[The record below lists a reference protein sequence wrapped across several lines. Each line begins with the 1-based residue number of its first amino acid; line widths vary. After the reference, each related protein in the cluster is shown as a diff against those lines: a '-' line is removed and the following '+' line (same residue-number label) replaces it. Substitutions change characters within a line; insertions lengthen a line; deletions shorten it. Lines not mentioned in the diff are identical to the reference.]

1 MMFCGKYSKGSLAMS
16 VGRLLSAVV
25 AAVMLL
31 AACSEKGLDTEN
43 VPRKFKNRTDAP
55 RSRKVLLLYSAG
67 LVDISNYLKEDIQD
81 LENGYVPRKMESA
94 DVLLVFSRQPI
105 DHSCTKRSPSYLYR
119 LSTDVDDNLVRDTL
133 AVWPA
138 DSAAASAGTMKA
150 VLTYVRDKFP
160 SSSYGMI
167 FSSHATGWLPAEI
180 TASPS
185 SSGSVSLFS
194 VGADMSGSKVT
205 DSMELEDFAAALP
218 MKLDY
223 LIFDACLMGGVE
235 AAYALRNKC
244 NNVVFAQTET
254 MADGLCDYKTLTQ
267 NLLKPNVP
275 DLKGMCEVAYEHYM
289 SLTGINKA
297 YTVSIIDCSRL
308 EPLAGISRELFDRYR
323 TQIANVNPS
332 RVQACYHTYFLS
344 SARRHYFYDMDDI
357 LYQSGVSQQDMSRF
371 RTALEGCV
379 VYKAATPK
387 FLTLTIDKH
396 CGLSMYLP
404 SNGTNALDEF
414 YKTLS
419 WNKATELVK

>member
-1 MMFCGKYSKGSLAMS
+1 MTFCEKYSTGSLAMS
-16 VGRLLSAVV
+16 AGRLLSAVV
-25 AAVMLL
+25 AAAMLL

-43 VPRKFKNRTDAP
+43 VPRKFGNRTDEP
-55 RSRKVLLLYSAG
+55 GTRKVLLLYSAG
-67 LVDISNYLKEDIQD
+67 LVDISSYLIEDIQD
-81 LENGYVPRKMESA
+81 LESGYVPRKMESA
-94 DVLLVFSRQPI
+94 DVLLVFSRQPG
-105 DHSCTKRSPSYLYR
+105 DRSCTKRTPSYLYR
-119 LSTDVDDNLVRDTL
+119 LSMDINDNLVRDTL

-138 DSAAASAGTMKA
+138 DSAAASTGTMKA
-150 VLTYVRDKFP
+150 VLNFVKEKFP
-160 SSSYGMI
+160 SRDYGMI

-205 DSMELEDFAAALP
+205 NSMELEDFAEALP

-235 AAYALRNKC
+235 AAYALRGKC

-275 DLKGMCEVAYEHYM
+275 DLKGLCEVAYEHYM

-297 YTVSIIDCSRL
+297 YTVSVIDCSRL
-308 EPLAGISRELFDRYR
+308 EPLADISRELFSRYR
-323 TQIANVNPS
+323 TQIASVNPS
-332 RVQACYHTYFLS
+332 KVQACYHTYFSS
-344 SARRHYFYDMDDI
+344 SARRHYFYDMEDI
-357 LYQSGVSQQDMSRF
+357 LYQSGVSQEDMSRF
-371 RTALEGCV
+371 RTTLDGCV

-387 FLTLTIDKH
+387 FLTLTINTH

-404 SNGTNALDEF
+404 CNGTNALDEF

>member
-1 MMFCGKYSKGSLAMS
+1 MMLCGKYSKDSLAMS
-16 VGRLLSAVV
+16 LGRLLSAVV

-67 LVDISNYLKEDIQD
+67 LVDISSYLKEDIQD
-81 LENGYVPRKMESA
+81 LESGYVPRKMESA

-105 DHSCTKRSPSYLYR
+105 DYSCTKRSPSYLYR

-235 AAYALRNKC
+235 AAYALRHKC

-254 MADGLCDYKTLTQ
+254 MADGLCDY
-267 NLLKPNVP
+267 
-275 DLKGMCEVAYEHYM
+275 
-289 SLTGINKA
+289 
-297 YTVSIIDCSRL
+297 
-308 EPLAGISRELFDRYR
+308 
-323 TQIANVNPS
+323 
-332 RVQACYHTYFLS
+332 
-344 SARRHYFYDMDDI
+344 
-357 LYQSGVSQQDMSRF
+357 
-371 RTALEGCV
+371 
-379 VYKAATPK
+379 
-387 FLTLTIDKH
+387 
-396 CGLSMYLP
+396 
-404 SNGTNALDEF
+404 
-414 YKTLS
+414 
-419 WNKATELVK
+419 

>member
-1 MMFCGKYSKGSLAMS
+1 MMFCRKYSKGSLAMS

-67 LVDISNYLKEDIQD
+67 LVDISRFLKEDIQD

-167 FSSHATGWLPAEI
+167 FSSHSTGWLPAEI

-185 SSGSVSLFS
+185 SSG
-194 VGADMSGSKVT
+194 
-205 DSMELEDFAAALP
+205 
-218 MKLDY
+218 
-223 LIFDACLMGGVE
+223 
-235 AAYALRNKC
+235 
-244 NNVVFAQTET
+244 
-254 MADGLCDYKTLTQ
+254 
-267 NLLKPNVP
+267 
-275 DLKGMCEVAYEHYM
+275 
-289 SLTGINKA
+289 
-297 YTVSIIDCSRL
+297 
-308 EPLAGISRELFDRYR
+308 
-323 TQIANVNPS
+323 
-332 RVQACYHTYFLS
+332 
-344 SARRHYFYDMDDI
+344 
-357 LYQSGVSQQDMSRF
+357 
-371 RTALEGCV
+371 
-379 VYKAATPK
+379 
-387 FLTLTIDKH
+387 
-396 CGLSMYLP
+396 
-404 SNGTNALDEF
+404 
-414 YKTLS
+414 
-419 WNKATELVK
+419 

>member
-1 MMFCGKYSKGSLAMS
+1 MD
-16 VGRLLSAVV
+16 LS
-25 AAVMLL
+25 
-31 AACSEKGLDTEN
+31 S
-43 VPRKFKNRTDAP
+43 
-55 RSRKVLLLYSAG
+55 
-67 LVDISNYLKEDIQD
+67 YLKEDIQD
-81 LENGYVPRKMESA
+81 LESGYVPRKMESA

-150 VLTYVRDKFP
+150 VLTYVRDEFP

-194 VGADMSGSKVT
+194 VGTDMSGSKVT

-223 LIFDACLMGGVE
+223 LILDACLMGGVE
-235 AAYALRNKC
+235 AAYALREKC

-267 NLLKPNVP
+267 NLLKPNAP

-308 EPLAGISRELFDRYR
+308 EPLADISRELFDRYR
-323 TQIANVNPS
+323 TLIANVNPS
-332 RVQACYHTYFLS
+332 RVQACYHTYFSS